1 MDLLIIIM
9 AEWYSSLVYVED
21 RDVLYE
27 TCEPMVERVLDF
39 IVYVVVGV
47 RIGIFSSCPNT
58 YPVYWRPKPFFGL
71 RPKEGFYVKLV
82 SERLPF
88 FSLTVTFFFMSL
100 CNAYIACLFN
110 FPSWVPKHLVLPS
123 VDLL

>member
-1 MDLLIIIM
+1 M

-39 IVYVVVGV
+39 IGYVVVGV

-71 RPKEGFYVKLV
+71 RPKEGFYVKYLLLQIFL
-82 SERLPF
+82 STKHQGHTMHQLMWCLIPARIPKESTSTRRGI
-88 FSLTVTFFFMSL
+88 TVTSKWL
-100 CNAYIACLFN
+100 EE
-110 FPSWVPKHLVLPS
+110 PSGH
-123 VDLL
+123 